1 MSTLQVTNIITA
13 NGTTDLVVKTGN
25 TTGPQIVIA
34 ANGQSITLRGNS
46 SSNSVFINS
55 SAVYIN
61 GSIPSANI
69 TNLTATGSVV
79 ISGNVTPTIITSN
92 TSAWNPG
99 TSNAYVI
106 RLQANAAGTASNTA
120 IYEAYIS
127 GLVAGTNGQIII
139 LSNISSQK
147 IQLRN
152 EDSVNET
159 TAANRFSLP
168 NNIWLGG
175 YQSLKIIYDGTLAR
189 WRPMNSLL
197 IQQYGG
203 SGNVDKGF
211 FSGGYVPAPGTVVT
225 TAERTTYSSETTAS
239 VSGAAL
245 SQSRGYHSG
254 VGNADKGFFSGGTPG
269 PASSAVADKTTYSS
283 ETTAAVT
290 GADLTEATYYNTAC
304 GNSEK
309 GIILRGYGGI
319 SMDRTTYASET
330 NAALTSGANLSQ
342 TRYYSAST
350 SGNPTKGF
358 FMGGSSLSPGATV
371 ATADRTTFST
381 ETTAAV
387 SGANL
392 SQARLSLAAVGNA
405 DKGFFSGG
413 STPTP
418 ATVATTDRTTYSTET
433 TAAVVGANLSQARIE
448 LAGAGNVDKGFL
460 SGGYTAPLYRA
471 TADRTTYST
480 ETTAAVTGA
489 NLSGGRSSFAA
500 I

>member
-13 NGTTDLVVKTGN
+13 NDTTDLVVKTGN

-55 SAVYIN
+55 SAVFIN
-61 GSIPSANI
+61 GSIPSADI
-69 TNLTATGSVV
+69 TNITATGSVV

-99 TSNAYVI
+99 TSNVYVI

-120 IYEAYIS
+120 LYEAYIS
-127 GLVAGTNGQIII
+127 GLVAGTNGQVII
-139 LSNISSQK
+139 LSNIGAQK

-168 NNIWLGG
+168 NHVWLAG

-197 IQQYGG
+197 IRQYGG

-211 FSGGYVPAPGTVVT
+211 FSGGYAAGVTVAT
-225 TAERTTYSSETTAS
+225 SDRSTYSTESMAAVT
-239 VSGAAL
+239 GANL
-245 SQSRGYHSG
+245 SQARGYLSG
-254 VGNADKGFFSGGTPG
+254 VGNADKGFFSGGTTG

-283 ETTAAVT
+283 ETTVAVT
-290 GADLTEATYYNTAC
+290 GANLTEATYYNTAC

-309 GIILRGYGGI
+309 GIILRGYAGI

-358 FMGGSSLSPGATV
+358 FMGGESTTPVARV

-392 SQARLSLAAVGNA
+392 SQARQSLAGVGNS
-405 DKGFFSGG
+405 DKGFFAGG
-413 STPTP
+413 ATPT
-418 ATVATTDRTTYSTET
+418 AVITTDRTTYSTET
-433 TAAVVGANLSQARIE
+433 TAAVSGADISIPRIE
-448 LAGAGNVDKGFL
+448 LAGAGNVDKGFFA
-460 SGGYTAPLYRA
+460 GGYAAPLYYS
-471 TADRTTYST
+471 RTDKILFST
-480 ETTAAVTGA
+480 ETASIMSAFGQLTT
-489 NLSGGRSSFAA
+489 SKSSLAA